1 MKKNTLNIIIT
12 IFIILSISFISCK
25 KTPEIH
31 LEEKI
36 DSTIRTYLHNNI
48 PDYYKLDSLAIMK
61 IDSISE
67 AEYLLMYRDFLDNT
81 MDVLNQE
88 MNEAS
93 EIGDEQLMYDKI
105 NLINSS
111 NGVYNSVLIRLEKAL
126 QKDENVFYMYFVYTR
141 AFFTIS
147 DEKKEIQEIGFPI
160 DSTFQ
165 VVELSL
171 Y

>member
-1 MKKNTLNIIIT
+1 MKKNILSIIILL
-12 IFIILSISFISCK
+12 FVILSISLISCK
-25 KTPEIH
+25 KTSKIR
-31 LEEKI
+31 LDEKI
-36 DSTIRTYLHNNI
+36 DSTIRTYLNGNL
-48 PDYYKLDSLAIMK
+48 PDYYKLDSLAIIR

-67 AEYLLMYRDFLDNT
+67 AEYLLLYRDFLDNT
-81 MDVLNQE
+81 MDVLNEQ
-88 MNEAS
+88 MNEAMKN
-93 EIGDEQLMYDKI
+93 GDEQTVNDKI
-105 NLINSS
+105 DLIRSS

-126 QKDENVFYMYFVYTR
+126 QKEENVFYMYFVHTK

-147 DEKKEIQEIGFPI
+147 NEEKEIQEIGFPI

>member
-1 MKKNTLNIIIT
+1 MKKNIANIIILF
-12 IFIILSISFISCK
+12 FIILSFSTISCK
-25 KTPEIH
+25 KSPEIN

-36 DSTIRTYLHNNI
+36 DSTIHSYLLENI
-48 PDYYKLDSLAIMK
+48 PDSYSLDSLAIIK
-61 IDSISE
+61 IDSINE

-93 EIGDEQLMYDKI
+93 ENGDEQLMNDKI
-105 NLINSS
+105 DLISSS
-111 NGVYNSVLIRLEKAL
+111 NGVYNSVLIRLQKAL
-126 QKDENVFYMYFVYTR
+126 QKDENSFYMYFVYTK

-147 DEKKEIQEIGFPI
+147 NEQKEMQEIGFPI
-160 DSTFQ
+160 DTSFQ